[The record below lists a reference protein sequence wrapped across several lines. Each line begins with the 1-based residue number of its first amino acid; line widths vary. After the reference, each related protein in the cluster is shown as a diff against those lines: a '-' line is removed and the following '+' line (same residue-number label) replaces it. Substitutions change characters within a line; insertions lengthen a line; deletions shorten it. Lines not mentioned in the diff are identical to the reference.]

1 MQSEEFDTRNEQRS
15 RQFDAWRSWWS
26 GFATEMP
33 EEEPGIGFPAYTRIW
48 QLGDLS
54 VTRVSAPALRA
65 IRSKAHIRR
74 APYDHW
80 NVVVGL
86 CSETRMAVG
95 SEQLVVPAGQ
105 PLVVSL
111 GTEVISERD
120 ADDRIQLYLP
130 RDQFADLAPILDRAC
145 GVVADTTAARLLA
158 DYIIALERRLPDL
171 EPNGVPRLGAAIGT
185 MVAACMQ
192 PSADLGHAAQQQIG
206 FARVE
211 RVRRIT
217 RAHLRSPRLN
227 TALLCRE
234 VGISRSQLYRLLEPH
249 GGVTRWIQ
257 HQRLL
262 ECHTLLSDLS
272 CTGTIAAVAQEF
284 CFDDASTFSRVFRRK
299 FGASPRDVRA
309 AALAGMALSVPSD
322 VEVESDGAFGL
333 ADYLSAP
340 LTLHRN
346 STKSAS
352 RNSAAALVPA

>member
-1 MQSEEFDTRNEQRS
+1 MQSEDFDTRTEQRS

-33 EEEPGIGFPAYTRIW
+33 EQSPRAGFPAYTRIW
-48 QLGDLS
+48 QIGDLS

-65 IRSKAHIRR
+65 TRSKAHIRH

-86 CSETRMAVG
+86 RSETRMAVG
-95 SEQLVVPAGQ
+95 SDQLVVPAGQ

-130 RDQFADLAPILDRAC
+130 RDQFADLAPTLDRAC
-145 GVVADTTAARLLA
+145 GVVADTAAARLLA

-171 EPNGVPRLGAAIGT
+171 EPHGVPRLGAAIGT

-192 PSADLGHAAQQQIG
+192 PSADLGHAAQQQIS
-206 FARVE
+206 FARME

-217 RAHLRSPRLN
+217 RANLRSPHLN
-227 TALLCRE
+227 TAFLCRE
-234 VGISRSQLYRLLEPH
+234 VGVSRSQLYRLLEPH
-249 GGVTRWIQ
+249 GGVAHWIQ

-262 ECHTLLSDLS
+262 ESHALLSDVS
-272 CTGTIAAVAQEF
+272 CTETIAAIAQEF
-284 CFDDASTFSRVFRRK
+284 CFEDASAFSRVFRRK

-309 AALAGMALSVPSD
+309 AALAGIALSVPSD
-322 VEVESDGAFGL
+322 AHIESGGLFGL

-340 LTLHRN
+340 LTPHR
-346 STKSAS
+346 SSAKSAS
-352 RNSAAALVPA
+352 RNSPAALVPA